1 MAMRDFLSG
10 AVAWTAIRLVV
21 LAGIAAC
28 AITPKADYESTVAQI
43 RATEASA
50 LTRAEFARA
59 DAIHGCRDRTPPE
72 VIPCTIAARYAYAVK
87 TDSIR
92 AQTKRA
98 EEQALSDYAH
108 ARALKGLPE

>member
-1 MAMRDFLSG
+1 
-10 AVAWTAIRLVV
+10 VIRIPL
-21 LAGIAAC
+21 LAALLLLGC
-28 AITPKADYESTVAQI
+28 ATPKADYESTVAQI

-72 VIPCTIAARYAYAVK
+72 VVPCTIAARYAYAVK

-92 AQTKRA
+92 AQTKKA

-108 ARALKGLPE
+108 ARALRGDP